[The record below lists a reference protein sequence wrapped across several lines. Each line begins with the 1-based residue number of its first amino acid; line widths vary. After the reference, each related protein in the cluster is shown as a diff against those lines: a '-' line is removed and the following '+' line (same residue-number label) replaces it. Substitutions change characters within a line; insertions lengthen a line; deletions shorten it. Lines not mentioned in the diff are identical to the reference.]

1 MLASVTPGDIVRE
14 LGTTPDA
21 IRSLAT
27 IPPPQAT
34 WRPAPDSWSILE
46 VVCHLADEERLDF
59 RTRLR
64 TTIASPTAP
73 WPAIDPGSWVAGY
86 AGRQL
91 DEALADFEAERR
103 SSLAWLGSLRGVDW
117 QLRHEDAA
125 RSRSMSAL
133 DLLRNWLAHDYHH
146 LRQLTVIRY
155 ELLRQSGGALAY
167 AGDW

>member
-1 MLASVTPGDIVRE
+1 MLASVTPSVIVRQ

-27 IPPPQAT
+27 VPVEQAT

-64 TTIASPTAP
+64 ATIASPTAP

-86 AGRQL
+86 AERRL
-91 DEALADFEAERR
+91 DEAIADFEAERR
-103 SSLAWLGSLRGVDW
+103 TSLAWLESLRGVDW
-117 QLRHEDAA
+117 RLRHEDAA
-125 RSRSMSAL
+125 RNRSMSAL